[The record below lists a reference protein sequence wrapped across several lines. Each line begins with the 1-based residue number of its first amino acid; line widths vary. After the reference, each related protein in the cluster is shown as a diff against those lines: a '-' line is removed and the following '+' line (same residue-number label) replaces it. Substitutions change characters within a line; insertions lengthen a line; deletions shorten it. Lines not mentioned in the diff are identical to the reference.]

1 MELPGKEEV
10 NGCWMTKGKGFGYLF
25 WGRDLV
31 ICEGSHIEVKEK
43 DGNLGLNYDIWCQH
57 KISKEHKNGKED
69 GSIND
74 IFKGVGHQGK
84 DIEGNLGESGSR
96 HVE

>member
-1 MELPGKEEV
+1 MTFDV
-10 NGCWMTKGKGFGYLF
+10 NTRYPK
-25 WGRDLV
+25 
-31 ICEGSHIEVKEK
+31 
-43 DGNLGLNYDIWCQH
+43 NT
-57 KISKEHKNGKED
+57 KNGKED